1 MLRREI
7 QRIIQLRGA
16 ALDLYEPE
24 QTLPFRAPL
33 EDDPESLAARLRALL
48 NISQASQD
56 TWTDSYAAL
65 RAWRNA
71 VEAQGVL
78 VVQSSGVPLE
88 EMRGVSL
95 GEQPLPIIALN
106 AKDWPNPRIF
116 TLLHELVH
124 IALHEGGVCEWSPT
138 TGLPE
143 VEVFC
148 NHVAGA
154 ILVPAEVIA
163 EDPLMRGHGKREEW
177 TDQELGA
184 LARRFSTSKEVILRR
199 LLVIRRTSQ
208 AFYRQK
214 RDEFVSSE
222 RPSPGSAVVSY
233 PRHVVSKLGK
243 AYIEI
248 VLGSYYQRKIS
259 LAEAAEYL
267 GVKVSHI
274 PAIEEEATGLSFIHV
289 A

>member
-1 MLRREI
+1 
-7 QRIIQLRGA
+7 
-16 ALDLYEPE
+16 
-24 QTLPFRAPL
+24 
-33 EDDPESLAARLRALL
+33 
-48 NISQASQD
+48 
-56 TWTDSYAAL
+56 
-65 RAWRNA
+65 
-71 VEAQGVL
+71 
-78 VVQSSGVPLE
+78 
-88 EMRGVSL
+88 MRGVSL

-124 IALHEGGVCEWSPT
+124 IALYEGGVCEWSPP

-163 EDPLMRGHGKREEW
+163 EDPIMRRHGKQEEW
-177 TDQELGA
+177 ADQELGA

-199 LLVIRRTSQ
+199 LLVIHRTSL

-214 RDEFVSSE
+214 RDEFLLSE
-222 RPSPGSAVVSY
+222 RPSSGSAVVSY
-233 PRHVVSKLGK
+233 PRRVVSKLGK

-267 GVKVSHI
+267 GVKVAHI
-274 PAIEEEATGLSFIHV
+274 PAIEQEATGLSFIQV
-289 A
+289 P